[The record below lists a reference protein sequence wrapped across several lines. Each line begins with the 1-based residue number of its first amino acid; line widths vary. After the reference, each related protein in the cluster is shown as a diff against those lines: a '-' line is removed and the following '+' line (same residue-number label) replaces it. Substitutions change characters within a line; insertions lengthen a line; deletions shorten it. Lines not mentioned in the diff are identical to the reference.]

1 MTCGKEVERRLLDSH
16 MRKCKY
22 RQYKCEHCGY
32 SDTYDAI
39 AGSGKYKNKN
49 SEVNSHTGNH
59 YKTCDHFPLECVN
72 KCCKKNIKRKDMK
85 SHRDVCP
92 LEVLKCPFSSS
103 CTKNIVRRDMEKHKK
118 QCEFRP
124 FSCEYCGSSGT
135 FSSIT
140 GKGETPL
147 KEKPHYSV
155 CEHYPLD
162 CPNNCGAV
170 NIKRRNVPTHREKC
184 PFKFAKCTSAVLRK
198 DMEDHCQK
206 NMQQHLL
213 LLAHSHQE
221 LAKSH
226 QELAHKNLA
235 LLQRNEELT
244 QQIHRVTRQNELL
257 AKQFSPALAQV
268 VRKLT

>member
-1 MTCGKEVERRLLDSH
+1 
-16 MRKCKY
+16 
-22 RQYKCEHCGY
+22 
-32 SDTYDAI
+32 
-39 AGSGKYKNKN
+39 
-49 SEVNSHTGNH
+49 
-59 YKTCDHFPLECVN
+59 
-72 KCCKKNIKRKDMK
+72 
-85 SHRDVCP
+85 
-92 LEVLKCPFSSS
+92 
-103 CTKNIVRRDMEKHKK
+103 MEKHKK

-124 FSCEYCGSSGT
+124 FICEYCGSSGT

-184 PFKFAKCTSAVLRK
+184 PFKFAECTSAVLHK

-206 NMQQHLL
+206 NIQQHLL